1 MEKDLY
7 QKEEGMEVD
16 ENMKRIV
23 KENFNRWNNALL
35 TGDAEAVANLYSK
48 KSTFLPTVSSEFKKG
63 AKEAEDYFK
72 HFLEKN
78 PSGKIVSE
86 AIQPIASNAY
96 LHSGTY
102 DFEVGP
108 EDNRTIVEARFT
120 FLWQKSYSGGWKI
133 AHHHSSVKP
142 QP

>member
-7 QKEEGMEVD
+7 QEEGMEVD
-16 ENMKRIV
+16 ENMKRLV
-23 KENFNRWNNALL
+23 RENFNRWNNALL
-35 TGDAEAVANLYSK
+35 TGDAKAVADLYSR
-48 KSTFLPTVSSEFKKG
+48 KSTFLPTVSPEFKKG
-63 AKEAEDYFK
+63 VDEAEDYFK

-86 AIQPIASNAY
+86 AIQPISSSAY

-102 DFEVGP
+102 DFEIGP

-142 QP
+142 KP